1 MCTTNRNSA
10 HHLLSVNTVCAIH
23 STSAAH
29 VCVCL
34 VCLEYKVHTC
44 TMLTLELMY
53 TCMYICVSIIPHH
66 NSVYCVCRVVPPVL
80 HTETAARC
88 SNTGWYR
95 MSTSMNQEETCRPP
109 VTKAWLFRE

>member
-10 HHLLSVNTVCAIH
+10 HHLLSVNTTCAIH

-29 VCVCL
+29 VCVFGVL
-34 VCLEYKVHTC
+34 RVQSTY
-44 TMLTLELMY
+44 MY
-53 TCMYICVSIIPHH
+53 NAYARAYVYMYICVSIIPHH

-95 MSTSMNQEETCRPP
+95 MSTSMNQEEACRPP